1 MQNAGRVVGVD
12 AASLTACSLQIRSY
26 DSFYLRAEYF
36 VHLISHR
43 HEYTAIHR

>member
-26 DSFYLRAEYF
+26 QEPRQFLF
-36 VHLISHR
+36 
-43 HEYTAIHR
+43 